1 MEDENDPILL
11 TASYDSTIKFWAT
24 TQPTWECKKT
34 VDIPKNVNFRKS
46 ILTILGRDQQNED
59 QQ

>member
-24 TQPTWECKKT
+24 TQPSWECKKT
-34 VDIPKNVNFRKS
+34 VDIPKDVRLRFMHTF
-46 ILTILGRDQQNED
+46 LEQ
-59 QQ
+59 